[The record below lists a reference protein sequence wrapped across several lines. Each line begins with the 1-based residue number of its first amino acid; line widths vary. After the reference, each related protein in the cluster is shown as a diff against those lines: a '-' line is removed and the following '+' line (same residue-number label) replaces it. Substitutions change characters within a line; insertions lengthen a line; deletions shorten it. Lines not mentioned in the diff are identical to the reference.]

1 VVKTIQTYQESII
14 WSVALLLLFFMDAN
28 ASAVSFCIPSML
40 GFQYCPGCGI
50 GHAIHHALHLKFA
63 QSFQEHW
70 LGLPATIGILY
81 LIIKPFISPNKH
93 HAHDEPPTIID
104 VHA

>member
-1 VVKTIQTYQESII
+1 LAKTFQTYRETII
-14 WSVALLLLFFMDAN
+14 WGIALVLLFLMDTTA
-28 ASAVSFCIPSML
+28 ASFSFCIPSLL

-50 GHAIHHALHLKFA
+50 GHAIHHALHLRFA

-70 LGLPATIGILY
+70 LGLPATMGILY
-81 LIIKPFISPNKH
+81 LIIKPFISPDKH
-93 HAHDEPPTIID
+93 HLHDEPPTIND